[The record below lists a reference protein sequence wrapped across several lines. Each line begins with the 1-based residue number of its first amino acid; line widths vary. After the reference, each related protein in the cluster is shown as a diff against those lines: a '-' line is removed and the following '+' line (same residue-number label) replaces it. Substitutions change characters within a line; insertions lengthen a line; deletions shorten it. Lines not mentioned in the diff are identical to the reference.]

1 MKINLILKRVI
12 ALIVLCV
19 FAGVSLAPNSA
30 IAAAPTKIKGS
41 EVLVIGDSFL
51 ALSHEI
57 TKRLEQNAKN
67 AGILDSSDKFRDN
80 SVSGTLLYGGMAP
93 SIPDQYKNGVKAGTV
108 KYVIMDGGG
117 NDCLMGTGQPP
128 YNADSPFIKNA
139 TNSVKNL
146 LTQMRSDGV
155 VKVFYL
161 FYPDPQQD
169 LGGLKGKL
177 DVLRPLIQNEV
188 NKSITPKAY
197 WLDLRP
203 IFLGKYS
210 QYILQ
215 DGIHPTTAGSIAV
228 ADAIW
233 AEMQKNNF
241 FGTDT
246 PTSKIGDVNADN
258 NIDSLDFALMK
269 QYLLGIV
276 TDFPASDDMYAAD
289 LNGDGSINALDLALM
304 KQYLLGIITKFP
316 K

>member
-1 MKINLILKRVI
+1 MKINFKRVI
-12 ALIVLCV
+12 ALVVLCV
-19 FAGVSLAPNSA
+19 FAGVSLASNSA
-30 IAAAPTKIKGS
+30 TAAPAKIKGS
-41 EVLVIGDSFL
+41 EVLIIGDSFL

-80 SVSGTLLYGGMAP
+80 SVSGTQLYGGMAP

-128 YNADSPFIKNA
+128 YNANSPFIKNA
-139 TNSVKNL
+139 TDSVKNL
-146 LTQMRSDGV
+146 LTQMGKDGV

-203 IFLGKYS
+203 VFSGKYS
-210 QYILQ
+210 QYILS
-215 DGIHPTTAGSIAV
+215 DGIHPTTAGSIAA

-241 FGTDT
+241 FGTDVT
-246 PTSKIGDVNADN
+246 PTPKIGDVNADN
-258 NIDSLDFALMK
+258 NIDTLDFTLMK